1 VVFLILAGRGP
12 APSDCEDELGRFTPD
27 TWLAED
33 CHQAETCN
41 GGKVQKFVCGNFA
54 VDSGYVVY
62 VRDGRATG
70 HWGQAGSCIPEYVDC
85 ETP

>member
-1 VVFLILAGRGP
+1 
-12 APSDCEDELGRFTPD
+12 
-27 TWLAED
+27 
-33 CHQAETCN
+33 
-41 GGKVQKFVCGNFA
+41 VQKFVCGNFA